1 MNNNV
6 YSIDKLIEFGMTSAV
21 AKQMVDSMSTI
32 VKNSN
37 SIIDMTQL
45 HSQNQNV
52 YFLVVDNKPSGVYF
66 LSDII
71 KMINEKKISNN
82 TLAWKKGML
91 KWEKIEKF
99 PEIIELIAIQPPEI
113 V

>member
-1 MNNNV
+1 MNDNV
-6 YSIDKLIEFGMTSAV
+6 YSMDKLIEFGMTASV

-32 VKNSN
+32 IKNSN
-37 SIIDMTQL
+37 SVIDMTQL

-52 YFLVVDNKPSGVYF
+52 YFLAIDNKPSGVYF

-71 KMINEKKISNN
+71 KMINEKKISID
-82 TLAWKKGML
+82 TLVWKKGML

-99 PEIIELIAIQPPEI
+99 PEIMELIAIQPPALG
-113 V
+113 